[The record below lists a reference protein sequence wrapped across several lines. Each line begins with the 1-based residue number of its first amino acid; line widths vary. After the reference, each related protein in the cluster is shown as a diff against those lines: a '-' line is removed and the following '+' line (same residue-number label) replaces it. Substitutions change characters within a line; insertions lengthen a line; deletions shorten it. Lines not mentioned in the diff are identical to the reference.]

1 MKSPVAAGTV
11 AGLLAAAGTVM
22 ESLVASGM
30 VVESLVAAETVV
42 ESLFAAGTVVEPLVA
57 AGTVVETLV
66 AAGTVVESL
75 VAAGMVVES
84 LVAAGTVVE
93 SPVAPEFVGS
103 HSMSLVQEALAAFS
117 EHSLYGPGLSCL
129 QYCQINLSLHLL
141 QQQWNLS
148 NLISLNLSPKK
159 IIFIFKKTVIKS
171 Q

>member
-42 ESLFAAGTVVEPLVA
+42 ESLF
-57 AGTVVETLV
+57 
-66 AAGTVVESL
+66 
-75 VAAGMVVES
+75 
-84 LVAAGTVVE
+84 AAGTVVE

-159 IIFIFKKTVIKS
+159 IIFILKKTVIKS
-171 Q
+171 H